1 MFRPVR
7 TAAVDVAAELRELP
21 TSHVTFQHERA
32 WFVLGP
38 TGLFVVA
45 DGSDDPFQSGLV
57 AVVGA
62 RRLRSD
68 IASELAWI
76 PFVDALVVSE
86 DAEPVGLP
94 CPSVP
99 LRMLRSALTEG
110 PRIVDDDTLSR
121 IIRRRLQLL
130 SG

>member
-1 MFRPVR
+1 MFRPTR
-7 TAAVDVAAELRELP
+7 TAAGDVAAELRELP
-21 TSHVTFQHERA
+21 TTHVTFQHDGA

-45 DGSDDPFQSGLV
+45 DGQLDARQAGLA
-57 AVVGA
+57 AVLGA
-62 RRLRSD
+62 RRLRVD

-76 PFVDALVVSE
+76 PFVDALVVS
-86 DAEPVGLP
+86 DADAPEGLP

-99 LRMLRSALTEG
+99 LRMLRSTLTDG
-110 PRIVDDDTLSR
+110 PRIVDDSTLAH
-121 IIRRRLQLL
+121 IIRRRLQSL

>member
-1 MFRPVR
+1 MFRPIR
-7 TAAVDVAAELRELP
+7 TAAADVAAELRELP
-21 TSHVTFQHERA
+21 TSHVTFQHDRA

-45 DGSDDPFQSGLV
+45 DGQLDARRAGLA
-57 AVVGA
+57 AVLGA
-62 RRLRSD
+62 RRLRVD

-76 PFVDALVVSE
+76 PFVDALVVS
-86 DAEPVGLP
+86 DADAPEGLP

-99 LRMLRSALTEG
+99 LRMLRSTLTDG
-110 PRIVDDDTLSR
+110 PRIVDDSTLAH
-121 IIRRRLQLL
+121 IIRRRLQSL